1 MEWENFIENLG
12 GERSA
17 GRIIRDQNGLYW
29 ESSNLQSTDNYSFT
43 ALPGGRRDTDSVFK
57 EIKQYAWWWCAYDR
71 YWKKRIK

>member
-1 MEWENFIENLG
+1 MQDDVI
-12 GERSA
+12 
-17 GRIIRDQNGLYW
+17 RI
-29 ESSNLQSTDNYSFT
+29 SSNLKSTDNYSFT